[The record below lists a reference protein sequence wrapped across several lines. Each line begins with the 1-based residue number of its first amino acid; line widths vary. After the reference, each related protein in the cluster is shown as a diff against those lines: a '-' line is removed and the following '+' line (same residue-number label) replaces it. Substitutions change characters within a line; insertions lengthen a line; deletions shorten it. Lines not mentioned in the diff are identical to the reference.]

1 MKLISLLGSTG
12 SIGQQTLDV
21 VAHHPNLF
29 KTGFGCL
36 DEADCFCEQV
46 YRFDPAYVVIYDALN
61 IKFSKTVFRWCR
73 YLLVRRVCVI

>member
-29 KTGFGCL
+29 KIQALAAL
-36 DEADCFCEQV
+36 DEVDLLCEQV
-46 YRFDPAYVVIYDALN
+46 LSLIH
-61 IKFSKTVFRWCR
+61 I
-73 YLLVRRVCVI
+73 